1 MKYLIIILCILK
13 SFSVFSQYGIDGGLV
28 AGGVVIAWNT
38 EKMSLES
45 IRDNQNEIL
54 IANSTIALEAQMLL
68 DIEKKLYNS
77 LSKVDNLVQSA
88 STLIRIT
95 EHSKELFEIQ
105 ELTYELAKD
114 YPYLLTIVVAQEVEL
129 LKQTTYLFT
138 DLLIA
143 TKEGKVNLMNSYE
156 RLDFMNNILTE
167 LDKLKIQALQIYQV
181 IKGAIIIENVNGL
194 DIKKIILNLDYETIY
209 NRMLTDYTTI
219 FK

>member
-1 MKYLIIILCILK
+1 MKYLIVILCILK

-95 EHSKELFEIQ
+95 EHSKGLFEIQ
-105 ELTYELAKD
+105 ELTYELVKD
-114 YPYLLTIVVAQEVEL
+114 YPYLLTIVAAQEVEL

-167 LDKLKIQALQIYQV
+167 LDKLKIQALQIYKV

>member
-1 MKYLIIILCILK
+1 MKYMIFILFLFK
-13 SFSVFSQYGIDGGLV
+13 SFSVFPQYGIDGGLV

-45 IRDNQNEIL
+45 IRDNQEEIL
-54 IANSTIALEAQMLL
+54 IANSAIALETQILL
-68 DIEKKLYNS
+68 DLEKKLYKS
-77 LSKVDNLVQSA
+77 LSKVDNLVQNASA
-88 STLIRIT
+88 LIRIT
-95 EHSKELFEIQ
+95 EHAKELFEIQ

-114 YPYLLTIVVAQEVEL
+114 HPYLLTIVAAQEVEL

-143 TKEGKVNLMNSYE
+143 TKSGKVNLMNSYE

-167 LDKLKIQALQIYQV
+167 LDHLKIQALQIYKA
-181 IKGAIIIENVNGL
+181 IKGAVTIENVNGL
-194 DIKKIILNLDYETIY
+194 DIKKIILNLDYESIY